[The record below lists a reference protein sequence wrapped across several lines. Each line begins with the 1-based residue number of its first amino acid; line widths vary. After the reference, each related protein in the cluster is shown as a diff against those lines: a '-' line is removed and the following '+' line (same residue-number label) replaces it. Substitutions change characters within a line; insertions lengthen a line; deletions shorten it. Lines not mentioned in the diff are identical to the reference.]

1 MGKVKLIKSPWED
14 TFLNIMKPAKRRI
27 FLACP
32 FIKQQ
37 TANIII
43 ENVNKNLEI
52 KYIHSFK
59 LANFHRGVS
68 DVEALKIFH
77 NHKVQQKNVHNLHA
91 KFFIFDNKAVITSAN
106 LTPGGLRNNL
116 EYGVLLEGSLVND
129 IANDYLTIFN
139 NNEYPFI
146 SLEILEEVEKILQ
159 SIPKEKS
166 KKELK
171 LSDKKLFSEILN
183 DENID
188 EQFDGGID
196 LILGNLSSWKRDVF
210 ECLLKIDNDIFYLEE
225 VYQFEDYLKNL
236 HPENRNV
243 KPKIRQQ
250 LQYLRD
256 LGLLEFIK
264 PGVYKKLWKQ

>member
-1 MGKVKLIKSPWED
+1 MNEVISIKSPWEEL
-14 TFLNIMKPAKRRI
+14 FINLLSSAKRRI
-27 FLACP
+27 YLACP

-43 ENVNKNLEI
+43 NNVNRNVEI

-68 DVEALKIFH
+68 DINALKIFCE
-77 NHKVQQKNVHNLHA
+77 NKIEQKNIHNLHA
-91 KFFIFDNKAVITSAN
+91 KFFIFDNKAIVTSAN

-116 EYGVLLEGSLVND
+116 EYGVLLKGQLVNN
-129 IANDYLTIFN
+129 IVNDYLDIFN

-146 SLEILEEVEKILQ
+146 NLEILEEAKKILQ
-159 SIPKEKS
+159 SIPKEKYR
-166 KKELK
+166 KELK
-171 LSDKKLFSEILN
+171 LSDKQLFSEILN
-183 DENID
+183 DENVD
-188 EQFDGGID
+188 ERFDGGID
-196 LILGNLSSWKRDVF
+196 IILNNLTSWKKDVF
-210 ECLLKIDNDIFYLEE
+210 GCLLKIDNDVFRLEE
-225 VYQFEDYLKNL
+225 VYEFEERLKKL
-236 HPENRNV
+236 HPENKNI

-264 PGVYKKLWKQ
+264 PGIYKKLWKQ